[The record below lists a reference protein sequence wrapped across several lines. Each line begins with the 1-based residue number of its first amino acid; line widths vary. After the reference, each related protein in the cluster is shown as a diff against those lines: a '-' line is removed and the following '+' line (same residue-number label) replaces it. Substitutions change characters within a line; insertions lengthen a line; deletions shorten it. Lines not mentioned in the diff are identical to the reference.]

1 MAENVNLLYEGNY
14 SFEEVEVIGGQ
25 DEIRF
30 SLTAFLN
37 GQWEV
42 SSSLYYVVDS
52 QVLPNQNAIDSYLA
66 SQNLTPVDGNYQTGD
81 GGYQTDDGGYQSD
94 DGGYQTDDGGYQTDD
109 GGHESDD
116 VGYQSGD
123 VGYQTDDGGYHPGE
137 DDGGYQSDDGG
148 YSSGDGGYQT
158 DDGGYQ
164 SDDGGY
170 QTDDG
175 GYQTDDGGHES
186 DDGGY
191 QSGDV
196 GYQTDDGGYHPG
208 EDDGV
213 YQSDD
218 GGYHPEDDGVYQ
230 SDDGGYQTVDGG
242 YQPGED
248 DGVYQSDDGGYH
260 PGEDDGVYQSDD
272 VGYQTDDGGYSSGDV
287 GYQSD
292 DGVYQSDD
300 GGYQTDDGGYQPGEN
315 DGGYQTDDGGYQT
328 DDGGYQTDDG
338 ETDGEDEDATI
349 DLSEPVG
356 VLDLADQEE
365 VTDFASDFGRIWFQF
380 YDKDES
386 GDFGPGDPW
395 TISIEDGE
403 EDALEEVTVD
413 MDGFVFAG
421 DFEAYWQQVFDI
433 SSDEE
438 DWHETEYAPSSEGID
453 NLYEDYPFL
462 QDWSVDETEE
472 IEPGFADGEDDE
484 HEGVE
489 SGPADGEGDK
499 TEEVESGPTDDEG
512 DETEGE
518 NEFES
523 DSADGEDDEHHLA
536 IVKTTDF
543 DLLDDGLVRLSG
555 SLLYDGDDSDTE
567 TGFVI
572 SDSLL
577 LGDDEFESDDSDGE
591 EHGRE
596 DEVRVIAIDD
606 NDDGEISF
614 EFEPSLSGATYYYR
628 AYAINEAGVSYGAP
642 ENSYPNTS
650 MILRT
655 TKRPMIQ
662 SKEKIW
668 RTTTRGPK
676 PRLWRVVGW
685 MFFGLEPY
693 LLSTT
698 AIGSFTMVSVGCT
711 QRPMAKVEFG
721 FGKRNVDGCGP
732 SPDYGHTCT
741 VTTTSEWIY
750 FLANREGRAYFYNY
764 STNSAE

>member
-1 MAENVNLLYEGNY
+1 MTAATRPTTAGTSLAKTMARIRPTTAVTSLAKTMAFTKAMTAVTRP
-14 SFEEVEVIGGQ
+14 SMEVISQ
-25 DEIRF
+25 VKTMAVIRPM
-30 SLTAFLN
+30 TAFT
-37 GQWEV
+37 
-42 SSSLYYVVDS
+42 SLAKTMAFIRPMTAFTS
-52 QVLPNQNAIDSYLA
+52 LA
-66 SQNLTPVDGNYQTGD
+66 KTMAFIRPMTAVFQ
-81 GGYQTDDGGYQSD
+81 
-94 DGGYQTDDGGYQTDD
+94 
-109 GGHESDD
+109 
-116 VGYQSGD
+116 
-123 VGYQTDDGGYHPGE
+123 
-137 DDGGYQSDDGG
+137 
-148 YSSGDGGYQT
+148 
-158 DDGGYQ
+158 
-164 SDDGGY
+164 
-170 QTDDG
+170 
-175 GYQTDDGGHES
+175 
-186 DDGGY
+186 
-191 QSGDV
+191 
-196 GYQTDDGGYHPG
+196 PG

-213 YQSDD
+213 YQTDD
-218 GGYHPEDDGVYQ
+218 GGF
-230 SDDGGYQTVDGG
+230 
-242 YQPGED
+242 QPGED

-272 VGYQTDDGGYSSGDV
+272 G
-287 GYQSD
+287 GYQS
-292 DGVYQSDD
+292 
-300 GGYQTDDGGYQPGEN
+300 
-315 DGGYQTDDGGYQT
+315 

-591 EHGRE
+591 EHGPAKTKSVSLPLTTMMTAKSPLSSNLRFQALPIIIE
-596 DEVRVIAIDD
+596 LM
-606 NDDGEISF
+606 
-614 EFEPSLSGATYYYR
+614 PSTKQGFLTAP
-628 AYAINEAGVSYGAP
+628 P

-650 MILRT
+650 MILRA

-685 MFFGLEPY
+685 MFLGLEPY

-698 AIGSFTMVSVGCT
+698 TIGSSTMVSVGCI
-711 QRPMAKVEFG
+711 Q
-721 FGKRNVDGCGP
+721 
-732 SPDYGHTCT
+732 
-741 VTTTSEWIY
+741 
-750 FLANREGRAYFYNY
+750 
-764 STNSAE
+764 